1 LGSKLPRNRIWHR
14 AGRDGNRRPQLGFSG
29 TIQPLPIPARAEPP
43 PRPAARPG
51 TLRASSLLILAAFLL
66 PLALL
71 PLGRLVPSLGTEA
84 GELAR
89 AAAAAA
95 AQVAGSLGRPG
106 EAAPAAATDPALLV
120 TALAGAPPPGGIRL
134 AILGPDGQLLASAFG
149 GTEVGATPFLAAEHA
164 VSGWPLRVLAIR
176 TAPPPQD
183 GLLPLAAAMLAMLAL
198 ALVAHRR
205 ERRALAAAAK
215 EERREALRAAALAES
230 EAQLRLAL
238 AAAEL
243 GCWTW
248 DEATDRVAWDA
259 QAAAILGWCPAGPTG
274 IAALRD
280 CIDPADRALF
290 DATTARARR
299 SGEPAQCAV
308 RLHAMPATAPRW
320 IELRAQATAGLGCPT
335 WHGVIA
341 DVTERRLAEEQ
352 QRLLLREVDH
362 RAKNTLAVVQALL
375 RLTRTEN
382 AEGFLPRVEARIAAL
397 ARAHTL
403 LAQARW
409 QGVGLRRL
417 VEAELGR
424 HAAPNPALELAGPP
438 VMLAAVATQPLAMVL
453 HELASNATR
462 YGALAQPGG
471 RLKVSWSVAPAG
483 WLELVW
489 EERQAMA
496 LAAAPARGIGSRI
509 LEATV
514 QDQLG
519 GRVAQDW
526 TETGLHC
533 AIRLPPSCLRPAP
546 AAAAA

>member
-1 LGSKLPRNRIWHR
+1 MRH
-14 AGRDGNRRPQLGFSG
+14 
-29 TIQPLPIPARAEPP
+29 
-43 PRPAARPG
+43 G
-51 TLRASSLLILAAFLL
+51 TLRASGLLILAAVLL

-71 PLGRLVPSLGTEA
+71 PLGRLVPTLGAEA
-84 GELAR
+84 GDLAR
-89 AAAAAA
+89 EAATAA
-95 AQVAGSLGRPG
+95 AQVASSLGRQG
-106 EAAPAAATDPALLV
+106 DVSREAAADPALLV

-149 GTEVGATPFLAAEHA
+149 EAGPGATPFLTAEHA
-164 VSGWPLRVLAIR
+164 VAGWPLRVLAIR
-176 TAPPPQD
+176 TAPPPQN
-183 GLLPLAAAMLAMLAL
+183 GLLPLGAAMLAMLAL
-198 ALVAHRR
+198 AFVAHRR
-205 ERRALAAAAK
+205 EQRATAAAAT

-243 GCWTW
+243 GCWSW
-248 DEATDRVAWDA
+248 DEAADRVAWDA
-259 QAAAILGWCPAGPTG
+259 QAAAILGWCPSGPVGMT
-274 IAALRD
+274 ALRD
-280 CIDPADRALF
+280 CVDPADRALF

-299 SGEPAQCAV
+299 SGDPAHCAV
-308 RLHAMPATAPRW
+308 RLRANPGTAPRW

-341 DVTERRLAEEQ
+341 DITERRLVEEQ

-375 RLTRTEN
+375 RLTRTED
-382 AEGFLPRVEARIAAL
+382 AGSFLPRVEARIAAL

-417 VEAELGR
+417 LEAELGR
-424 HAAPNPALELAGPP
+424 HAAPNMVLKLAGPP

-453 HELASNATR
+453 HELASNAAR

-471 RLKVSWSVAPAG
+471 TLTVGWSVAPAG

-489 EERQAMA
+489 EEGLTAVSA
-496 LAAAPARGIGSRI
+496 GAPPLRGIGSRI

-519 GRVAQDW
+519 GRIARNW
-526 TETGLHC
+526 TPTGMHC
-533 AIRLPPSCLRPAP
+533 VIRLPPSCLRPAP
-546 AAAAA
+546 AEAMA